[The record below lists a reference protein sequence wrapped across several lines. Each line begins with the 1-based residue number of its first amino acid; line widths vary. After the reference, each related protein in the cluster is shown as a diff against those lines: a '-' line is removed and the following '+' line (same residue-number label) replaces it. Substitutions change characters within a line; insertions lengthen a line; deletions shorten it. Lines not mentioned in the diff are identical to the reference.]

1 MTKLRPKPG
10 RSAKPPRRRRVHA
23 LWIWPTFAVLLAAP
37 SRAQPTEPASAE
49 AEPKRWS
56 AFLPLMAEE
65 ARRRGYDLPLPFG
78 ITLIYNYLE
87 RDILVNDLSI
97 GIDGA
102 PVSSVSSYVDLGS
115 TSHVH
120 VGLARA
126 DVWLLPFLNLYMLLG
141 GIDNVSTTRAFVT
154 LPGPGSQT
162 LEFTGETQLNGFVGG
177 GGLTVAAGYEQFFLM
192 ADANYTQTDLG
203 FDDSFRALV
212 MSTRAGWHGRV
223 GGLASR
229 FWAGIMYWDTRNIA
243 RATIDVPNVGRVR
256 FEADQG
262 PLNPWNPSIGA
273 SAAFS
278 KQWEAFAEYGFNFDD
293 VQVLAAGV
301 TYRF

>member
-1 MTKLRPKPG
+1 MKLHTRLSW
-10 RSAKPPRRRRVHA
+10 SARLRCHRRLHV
-23 LWIWPTFAVLLAAP
+23 LWIWPTVAMLLATASP
-37 SRAQPTEPASAE
+37 AQPSEPASGE
-49 AEPKRWS
+49 AEMKRWS
-56 AFLPLMAEE
+56 SFLPLMAEE

-154 LPGPGSQT
+154 LPGPGSRT
-162 LEFTGETQLNGFVGG
+162 LELSGKTELNGFVGG
-177 GGLTVAAGYEQFFLM
+177 GGLTVVAGYEQFFLM

-212 MSTRAGWHGRV
+212 MSTRAGWHGRIH
-223 GGLASR
+223 GLASR

-243 RATIDVPNVGRVR
+243 RATLDVPDVGRVS

-293 VQVLAAGV
+293 VQVFAAGV
-301 TYRF
+301 TFRF